1 MDEWRLSFI
10 LFPIHLLMKLFIGLI
25 FFYFIVI
32 FEHHYRILAINSNNI
47 SGMNTSRE
55 ITINRMSHTNSFIIL
70 SFCIFSSILLC
81 LYAIY
86 HNRQSIPMSYMFK
99 QKINRK
105 SSPMDIQQSLEGN
118 KDILTINDSDSS
130 GPSMIIQQ
138 TSPLSLKTNSSNQSN
153 TSF

>member
-86 HNRQSIPMSYMFK
+86 HNRQSIPMSDIFK
-99 QKINRK
+99 QRK
-105 SSPMDIQQSLEGN
+105 SSRMDIQQSLETN
-118 KDILTINDSDSS
+118 NRQQDILTINDSNSS
-130 GPSMIIQQ
+130 SPSGIIQQ
-138 TSPLSLKTNSSNQSN
+138 TSPVSSN